1 MSMSD
6 HAYSAMC
13 AYESARSAS
22 HRDSLELR
30 AHLERLFIEAM
41 MIHLKECHG
50 IGEKKIS
57 EMLGVKRSLVRK
69 FLKQRR
75 EGGAS

>member
-1 MSMSD
+1 
-6 HAYSAMC
+6 
-13 AYESARSAS
+13 
-22 HRDSLELR
+22 
-30 AHLERLFIEAM
+30 M

-75 EGGAS
+75 EGGAT